1 MRLMRILPAVVL
13 ALVLAG
19 CGDDEPESG
28 DSAPETSDP
37 RMAQAEE
44 ILACTEEQDL
54 PGSIGLIDGGVPAI
68 DLTTETETIVVHV
81 LESEAEAADYETS
94 SGLEQEAVG
103 NAVILGGAITP
114 EHRQVIVDCIESS

>member
-1 MRLMRILPAVVL
+1 MGILPAVVL
-13 ALVLAG
+13 ALVLTG
-19 CGDDEPESG
+19 CGDDDPESG

-37 RMAQAEE
+37 RMEQAEE

-54 PGSIGLIDGGVPAI
+54 PGEIGLIDGGIPAI

-81 LESEAEAADYETS
+81 LESETEADDYETS
-94 SGLEQEAVG
+94 SGLEREAVG

-114 EHRQVIVDCIESS
+114 VHRQVIVDCIEAS

>member
-1 MRLMRILPAVVL
+1 MRLMGILPAVVL

-19 CGDDEPESG
+19 CGDDDPESG
-28 DSAPETSDP
+28 DSAPDTSDP
-37 RMAQAEE
+37 QMEQAEG
-44 ILACTEEQDL
+44 ILACTEEQGL
-54 PGSIGLIDGGVPAI
+54 PGEIGLIDGGVPAI

-81 LESEAEAADYETS
+81 LESETEAADYQTS

-114 EHRQVIVDCIESS
+114 EHRQVIVDCIEAS